1 MDANDFFVWYGL
13 DAKRVRLAKVRLL
26 GKGQLLKFFL
36 CGDVC
41 DVNAVEL
48 FGIKRRAVFKGLEL
62 LGNKL
67 KLRGLHLH
75 GFVLALTGGE
85 CGDGGN
91 GHINGAVIE
100 CDKLGAHAGV
110 HGCAKFL
117 DGEPQVAYGDGAC
130 QQRDVERF
138 GRADLLNE
146 CGVVDQQAIGDS
158 LPQVL

>member
-91 GHINGAVIE
+91 GHINGAIIE
-100 CDKLGAHAGV
+100 PICLMSAVSSTSRQLGTVCRRYSRKG
-110 HGCAKFL
+110 L
-117 DGEPQVAYGDGAC
+117 E
-130 QQRDVERF
+130 
-138 GRADLLNE
+138 L
-146 CGVVDQQAIGDS
+146 
-158 LPQVL
+158 